1 MKMPHEEPPIS
12 PVRAASVAIMTKVAC
27 YPDVPEEAKVRANG
41 KEQTVSNVKTNQK
54 KSKKA
59 KDKNKKTSSRPDC
72 VIIPPVNQ
80 ECSDTSIMSHFSSD
94 SSVTP
99 SVYVDSSSQEDC
111 KPKEPK
117 TKKAKSSSKRKSL
130 GRKSSSRGSLEPS
143 ALDIS
148 QLPPG
153 ARGVSERNSSDK
165 SKTDK
170 RQKKDKKRQQE
181 ESKSKKKTK
190 KKGPNKRTLT
200 RSQST
205 PLLLQELAD
214 MEPPPSLSEQQSKRH
229 SIDDFVKPEESVAVG
244 PVQQQLGRS
253 VSERQMIQ
261 IPLVQ
266 GDKNH
271 NDAKED
277 KTTTFSLKKSNSLKN
292 LLQKSVGGVRPL
304 FQRSNSSKKKLF
316 SFPSSHEPLDDHE
329 SSSSSLNDDIM
340 REYNNQNDQTSGA
353 KQESLSKETTMD
365 PGDNTRGG
373 VHNEETSSRS
383 SSVPE
388 PKSKKS
394 IKRTKSS
401 RQLQRRRSTDPEST
415 AALKS
420 QQSRTASK
428 KAKNKSSSLRSSF
441 KRTQSTPQLLSRI
454 EQIVLRE
461 QKEERTSLRRQ
472 SHLVRTHSQR
482 SLYSSDS

>member
-12 PVRAASVAIMTKVAC
+12 PARAASVAIMTKVAC
-27 YPDVPEEAKVRANG
+27 YPDVHEEAKVRANG

-80 ECSDTSIMSHFSSD
+80 ECSDTSIMSNFSSD

-99 SVYVDSSSQEDC
+99 SVYVDSSSQEDRQ
-111 KPKEPK
+111 PKEHK
-117 TKKAKSSSKRKSL
+117 TKKVKSHSKRKSL
-130 GRKSSSRGSLEPS
+130 GRKSSSRSLEPS
-143 ALDIS
+143 ALDVS

-153 ARGVSERNSSDK
+153 ARGISEKSSDK
-165 SKTDK
+165 SKKEK
-170 RQKKDKKRQQE
+170 RKKKDKTQHE
-181 ESKSKKKTK
+181 EFKSKKKTK
-190 KKGPNKRTLT
+190 KKGANKRKLT

-214 MEPPPSLSEQQSKRH
+214 MEPPLSNHQSKKY
-229 SIDDFVKPEESVAVG
+229 SIDKPEESVVG
-244 PVQQQLGRS
+244 PVQQLRRS
-253 VSERQMIQ
+253 VSERGQMIQ

-329 SSSSSLNDDIM
+329 SSSSSFNDDIM